1 MSAATDHRVASLFGL
16 LGAALLI
23 VQGIL
28 DLASGVVYLAVGHG
42 GRAFGS
48 LDESLILIVVGFIVA
63 FFAAVGRTRGEE
75 RSIGTGVVLVV
86 LALVGWLI
94 LGFGGNVLGLLG
106 TILILISGVV
116 YLLAGR

>member
-16 LGAALLI
+16 LAAALLV

-28 DLASGVVYLAVGHG
+28 DLVSGVVYLAVGHG

-48 LDESLILIVVGFIVA
+48 LDESLILIVVGLIVA
-63 FFAAVGRTRGEE
+63 FFAVTGRSRANE
-75 RSIGTGVVLVV
+75 RSLGTGVVLVV

-94 LGFGGNVLGLLG
+94 LGFGGTVLGLLG
-106 TILILISGVV
+106 TVLILVSGVV
-116 YLLAGR
+116 FLVAGR